1 MRVKRISSLFTR
13 IHTIPSLSS
22 TPSRPSKHTSTPY
35 STLLQTPQTPHE
47 HQYSCPV
54 NAEPLHRYT
63 TGGYHPITL
72 GSLLHQGRYKIL
84 HKLGW
89 GGYSTVWAARDEQYT
104 NISVSIIL
112 TLKITYYRTTA
123 NRELFQRRE
132 RASRDEY
139 FLRNLNDTQHI
150 VRMFDYFDIRGPNGI
165 HPCLVLEMLGPSVAD
180 LVEGR
185 FADGRLPGSLARD
198 VARQAMVGLDAL
210 QRREIAHGDFH
221 IRNLAFTIPSM
232 ANIPEDEFINLL
244 GKPDIGLVR
253 CNDGGSLGPGIPEY
267 IVRSANLHLQP
278 WPLSKTI
285 KIVDFGESFPRKDA
299 PETLHTPLVVRAPEV
314 IFKDRLDHRVD
325 LWSLGCM
332 LFELFVGQ
340 PPFDSF
346 LITPKILVEQ
356 MQEITNGALPDRW
369 VPLWKSMR
377 GKDITGDRGP
387 GLQEWLE
394 EMYFDG
400 ERKEDL
406 SKDDIVELGRII
418 RKLLQF
424 EPGARASVE
433 EILNDPW
440 F

>member
-1 MRVKRISSLFTR
+1 MRVRISSSFTR
-13 IHTIPSLSS
+13 IHTIPSLSP

-35 STLLQTPQTPHE
+35 STLPQIPKPPHE
-47 HQYSCPV
+47 PQYSSPV

-89 GGYSTVWAARDEQYT
+89 GGYSTVWAARDEQEGRYVAIKICVSENYHG
-104 NISVSIIL
+104 NIGHREMNIL
-112 TLKITYYRTTA
+112 K
-123 NRELFQRRE
+123 
-132 RASRDEY
+132 S
-139 FLRNLNDTQHI
+139 LNDTQHI
-150 VRMFDYFDIRGPNGI
+150 MRLLDHFDVEGPNGI
-165 HPCLVLEMLGPSVAD
+165 HPCLVLEMLGPSVSD

-185 FADGRLPGSLARD
+185 FADGRLPGSLAKG
-198 VARQAMVGLDAL
+198 VARQALMGLDAL
-210 QRREIAHGDFH
+210 HRREIAHGDFH
-221 IRNLAFTIPSM
+221 IRNLAFAIYPM

-244 GKPDIGLVR
+244 GKPDVR
-253 CNDGGSLGPGIPEY
+253 YVHCNDGGRLGHGIPEY
-267 IVRSANLHLQP
+267 IVRPASLHSRS
-278 WPLSKTI
+278 WPLSDTI
-285 KIVDFGESFPRKDA
+285 KLVDFGESFPRKDA
-299 PETLHTPLVVRAPEV
+299 PKTLHTPLVVRAPEV
-314 IFKDRLDHRVD
+314 IFKDRLDYRVD

-356 MQEITNGALPDRW
+356 MQEMGGEALPDRW
-369 VPLWKSMR
+369 APLWESMR
-377 GKDITGDRGP
+377 GENATEAGGP

-400 ERKEDL
+400 ERKEDMTR
-406 SKDDIVELGRII
+406 DDIVELGRII
-418 RKLLQF
+418 RKLLRF

-440 F
+440 FEN